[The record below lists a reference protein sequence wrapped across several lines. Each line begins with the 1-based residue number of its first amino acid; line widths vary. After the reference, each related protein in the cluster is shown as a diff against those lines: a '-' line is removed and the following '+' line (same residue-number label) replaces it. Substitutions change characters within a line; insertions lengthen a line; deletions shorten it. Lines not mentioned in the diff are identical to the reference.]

1 MSIFVHLVC
10 LVFKSRMTKEPSTN
24 LQVSSSIA
32 SMGISL
38 QIGGVPHGHHGHHH
52 GHSHEELGHS
62 SDSHGSSH
70 KNSENL
76 NVRAALIHVIG
87 DFIQSLG
94 VMIAAVVIYFYPHL
108 QWIDPVCTFFFSILV
123 LFTTYHIIKD
133 VTNVLMEGKHRASPR
148 HHLPS
153 DASTANW
160 GLCSTETISLFPS
173 SAGIPKGI
181 DFLEVQKTLFNIPG
195 VIKVH
200 NLRVW
205 SLSLDKIAL
214 SAHLAIGKFGEKCR
228 QPILK
233 FIDSRF

>member
-10 LVFKSRMTKEPSTN
+10 LVFKFRMTKEPSTN
-24 LQVSSSIA
+24 LQISSSIA

-148 HHLPS
+148 HHQGIICLRTHRLLIGAYVRLKQFHSSLPPQAFQRALIFS
-153 DASTANW
+153 RCRR
-160 GLCSTETISLFPS
+160 LCSTYP
-173 SAGIPKGI
+173 
-181 DFLEVQKTLFNIPG
+181 
-195 VIKVH
+195 
-200 NLRVW
+200 
-205 SLSLDKIAL
+205 AL
-214 SAHLAIGKFGEKCR
+214 SKYTI
-228 QPILK
+228 
-233 FIDSRF
+233 